1 MYILA
6 YFTNPGVDM
15 SEAEKKDG
23 IVVHPHF
30 DKEGGEAP
38 HTNME
43 GTQDLSLPNEALK
56 DAIAKGFNP
65 ETGLWPGE
73 IANPHGTTKEQV
85 SLGNA
90 VSGASTATDASD
102 TSAQG
107 SDGQGVLGGGV
118 IVPNV
123 NIQPAPIPA
132 PAPAPV
138 AQAPAQNF
146 IQTGISEVDQI
157 VESLMKN
164 CSMEARLLIDA
175 VKDYIVKMKPGRL
188 LTVKEGTGHQVA
200 FYNTL
205 RSIINDV
212 EADFKPTMQSLL
224 ALLHHHRDGAFRETH
239 VFRFVEHVPLSTEH
253 RTGHRK
259 IVTLLKTLANPATRQ
274 TLLRQM
280 NFDPLLRHG
289 LTERGRQKL
298 SAFFGK

>member
-6 YFTNPGVDM
+6 YFINPGVEM

-30 DKEGGEAP
+30 DKAGGEAP

-43 GTQDLSLPNEALK
+43 GTQDLSLKAAVE
-56 DAIAKGFNP
+56 KGFNP

-73 IANPHGTTKEQV
+73 VANPHDTTKEQV
-85 SLGNA
+85 GLGNA
-90 VSGASTATDASD
+90 ASGASTATAASD
-102 TSAQG
+102 TSAPA
-107 SDGQGVLGGGV
+107 SDGQGILGGGV

-123 NIQPAPIPA
+123 PIAPAPIPA
-132 PAPAPV
+132 PV
-138 AQAPAQNF
+138 AVTPAPAQNF
-146 IQTGISEVDQI
+146 IQTGINEVDQI
-157 VESLMKN
+157 VENLMKG
-164 CSMEARLLIDA
+164 CSLEAKLLVDA
-175 VKDYIVKMKPGRL
+175 IKDYIVKMKPGRVVS
-188 LTVKEGTGHQVA
+188 VKEGTGHQVA

-212 EADFKPTMQSLL
+212 EADFKPTMQATL

-239 VFRFVEHVPLSTEH
+239 VFRFVEHVPMSTDH

-280 NFDPLLRHG
+280 NFDPLLRYG